1 MLSIAESSYLMEL
14 MKKDLENH
22 IKTIDMV
29 RERLNLISKVPT
41 SELIEELCKREEVVE
56 YKHGINS
63 YFEIVKYDRPD
74 RIINGYKVIPDKD
87 RILVIKSKE

>member
-1 MLSIAESSYLMEL
+1 MLSVAESAYLLEL

-29 RERLNLISKVPT
+29 KERLDLISKVPT
-41 SELIEELCKREEVVE
+41 SELIDELCKRDEMVE
-56 YKHGINS
+56 YKHGENT
-63 YFEIVKYDRPD
+63 YFEIVKYDKPD

-87 RILVIKSKE
+87 RIFVIKSKE

>member
-1 MLSIAESSYLMEL
+1 MLSVAESSYLLDL

-29 RERLNLISKVPT
+29 RERLSLISKVPT
-41 SELIEELCKREEVVE
+41 SELIDELCKRDEVVE
-56 YKHGINS
+56 YHHGDNT
-63 YFEIVKYDRPD
+63 YFEIVKYDKPD